1 MVTVMTET
9 NQAEDAQFSPTAFL
23 AEGCRR
29 LISGCEHLEKTLSE
43 KCAELKDLRSHKDV
57 AFRKLEEARAEL
69 KEQTNLKE
77 VALRELSELQAQWRR
92 LQADYDKLSKPRL
105 SRLAQWFRRF
115 KDRRRA

>member
-9 NQAEDAQFSPTAFL
+9 NQAEDVKFSPTAFL

-29 LISGCEHLEKTLSE
+29 LISRCEHLEKTLSE
-43 KCAELKDLRSHKDV
+43 KCAELKDQRSRKDV

-92 LQADYDKLSKPRL
+92 LKADYDKLSKPRL
-105 SRLAQWFRRF
+105 SRLAQWFRRL
-115 KDRRRA
+115 KDRRHA